1 MPKVKKVP
9 LGEVAE
15 INPRSGRLAENETVS
30 FVRMADVDEIQARV
44 FQSEPRPA
52 GKCSKG
58 YTAFL
63 ENDILVAKITPC
75 FENGKVA
82 IASIPTPKGFGS
94 TEFHVVRPKDKLIDN
109 HYLLHL
115 LRTPFFRLKGIRRMT
130 GSAGQKRVPPLF
142 LSTFDIPLPTFI
154 EQKRIAAILD
164 AADALRAKRRESIAQ
179 FDALVQSTF
188 LEMFGD
194 PVSNPMGWEMEFIGD
209 LLVSTNYGTSKKA
222 DPERGSY
229 PVLRMNNITYGG
241 EWNLSDLKFIDL
253 EEKELSNYLV
263 REGEILF
270 NRTNSK
276 ELVGKTAVFR
286 EKEPMAFAGYL
297 IRGVV
302 NDGCADP
309 EYIAAFMNTPQ
320 MKHYLQAKC
329 KSIVGMANINA
340 KEFQAIPIPKP
351 PVKLQHRFATI
362 VQSIETQKSRLRA
375 HLAELDTLFASLQSR
390 AFNGE
395 L

>member
-1 MPKVKKVP
+1 MKWDSIKLGEIALKRGGSIDPKKHQDETFELYSIPAYDEGKPEIKIGAEIGSSKKSVKPDDVMISRIVPHIRRAWVVGNENGHRQIASSEWIVFRSKNIWPNYLRWTLIGDTFHSAFMRTVSGVGGSLLRARPAEVFKIQVP
-9 LGEVAE
+9 L
-15 INPRSGRLAENETVS
+15 
-30 FVRMADVDEIQARV
+30 
-44 FQSEPRPA
+44 
-52 GKCSKG
+52 
-58 YTAFL
+58 
-63 ENDILVAKITPC
+63 
-75 FENGKVA
+75 
-82 IASIPTPKGFGS
+82 
-94 TEFHVVRPKDKLIDN
+94 
-109 HYLLHL
+109 
-115 LRTPFFRLKGIRRMT
+115 
-130 GSAGQKRVPPLF
+130 PPL
-142 LSTFDIPLPTFI
+142 S

-179 FDALVQSTF
+179 LDALVQSTF

-194 PVSNPMGWEMEFIGD
+194 PVVNPMGWEMGVIGD
-209 LLVSTNYGTSKKA
+209 LLVSANYGTSKKA

-241 EWNLSDLKFIDL
+241 GWDLSNLKFMDL
-253 EEKELSNYLV
+253 DEKDLSKYLV
-263 REGEILF
+263 REGQILF

-297 IRGVV
+297 VRGVV
-302 NDGCADP
+302 NGCADP

-320 MKHYLQAKC
+320 MKQYLQAKC

-351 PVKLQHRFATI
+351 PVKLQRRFATI
-362 VQSIETQKSRLRA
+362 VQTIESQKSRLRA